1 MAACVPS
8 PGSER
13 LVAVAAPVFET
24 KKTFDPPLY
33 VNTSKR
39 SAVCPE
45 LKPFTVTGTPPVVAA
60 AKVQLVEHPPPA
72 LAMTKASVA
81 ILVVLSLVA
90 CVVAVVPLGSAGV
103 PLRLAAV
110 PLVL

>member
-60 AKVQLVEHPPPA
+60 AKVQLVEHPPPLEYCGMLSTLPLYVA
-72 LAMTKASVA
+72 APEDPVVVSVKIGA
-81 ILVVLSLVA
+81 
-90 CVVAVVPLGSAGV
+90 
-103 PLRLAAV
+103 
-110 PLVL
+110 